1 MSFIRKLVPG
11 DLAEYEAHLL
21 RLTPEDR
28 AMRFAGGVGGEA
40 ISAHVHGIDH
50 FRTVILGYFD
60 DGVMRGAA
68 EIVRSRTPWSASAEL
83 AVTVEQPWQGRGVG
97 TDLVGRALLIARN
110 RTIASLQALC
120 VTDNV
125 RMQRIV
131 RKFDGRLAY
140 LSGMAEGDIRLG
152 WPTQFTLLQEGLG
165 DAMAALGVW
174 QERLP

>member
-1 MSFIRKLVPG
+1 MSLIRKLLAG

-28 AMRFAGGVGGEA
+28 AMRFAGGVSGEA
-40 ISAHVHGIDH
+40 IGDHVRGIDL
-50 FRTVILGYFD
+50 FRAVVLGYFE

-68 EIVRSRTPWSASAEL
+68 EIVRSRMLWSASAEL

-97 TDLVGRALLIARN
+97 TELVGRALLIARN
-110 RTIASLQALC
+110 RSIASLQALC

-140 LSGMAEGDIRLG
+140 LSGMAEGDIRLA
-152 WPTQFTLLQEGLG
+152 WPTQLTLLQEGLG
-165 DAMAALGVW
+165 DAWAAIGAW
-174 QERLP
+174 QERLQ